1 MNAENDSL
9 QIEKVEE
16 TINDSPQIEIVGETA
31 NQNEHQDIL
40 KAHKIGDMSLT
51 VTTVILVIISIYFD
65 AHFAPFIILLMSSRI
80 GKSVYTIIKTTSKKE
95 IGKLVVWLALF
106 AKSAASCFQLLV

>member
-9 QIEKVEE
+9 QLEYEDKTMAETETMDKTE
-16 TINDSPQIEIVGETA
+16 TIDIS
-31 NQNEHQDIL
+31 EHQDIL
-40 KAHKIGDMSLT
+40 KAHKIGDISLT
-51 VTTVILVIISIYFD
+51 VTTVILVIISLYVD